1 MAQRRMFSKTITNSS
16 QFLMMPSSSQ
26 NLYFHLGM
34 NADDDGFCEHFTVM
48 RMTDSKPDDLRI
60 LQAKGY
66 VHVFDDKV
74 LVILQW
80 KENNCIKSDRY
91 TPSKYLEEYKKQIK
105 EIEYS
110 SRPAAG
116 VKPGWQEKREGAYS
130 NSSLPYSFSYKVK
143 RGFIG
148 KPCIICGEIMGSTR
162 LNKPSIQHNVPLSKG
177 GEHEIDNISVICNK
191 CNSSIKETPCL
202 TNNTEEVR
210 AVWIAIGTNRDTQDR
225 IGKDREGEN
234 RIAKQVTV
242 SKTDKIPEILAA
254 VISDDLRASLSE
266 WIDSRKGTKT
276 PVTAQALT
284 LGISEL
290 ERLYPSDYDKQVRC
304 VNQTV
309 ISGWRGFFE
318 LRNSQAGAKK
328 KVSSYPDLDAPKV
341 GA

>member
-1 MAQRRMFSKTITNSS
+1 
-16 QFLMMPSSSQ
+16 
-26 NLYFHLGM
+26 M

-80 KENNCIKSDRY
+80 KENNYLRNDRY
-91 TPSKYLEEYKKQIK
+91 SPSKYLKIYHGELLRLSTGIPNGD
-105 EIEYS
+105 S
-110 SRPAAG
+110 
-116 VKPGWQEKREGAYS
+116 
-130 NSSLPYSFSYKVK
+130 
-143 RGFIG
+143 G
-148 KPCIICGEIMGSTR
+148 K
-162 LNKPSIQHNVPLSKG
+162 
-177 GEHEIDNISVICNK
+177 
-191 CNSSIKETPCL
+191 
-202 TNNTEEVR
+202 
-210 AVWIAIGTNRDTQDR
+210 DR
-225 IGKDREGEN
+225 IGKDRIGES
-234 RIAKQVTV
+234 RAVRQISSAKI
-242 SKTDKIPEILAA
+242 DKIPDILAA
-254 VISDDLRASLSE
+254 VMSDDLRASLSE
-266 WIDSRKGTKT
+266 WIESRKGTKT

-318 LRNSQAGAKK
+318 LRNSQAGTKK
-328 KVSSYPDLDAPKV
+328 KASSYPDLDAPKV